1 MAKVNF
7 VVRINVCG
15 EKGECRNIFYSS
27 ARTLKEAQAKFVRI
41 VAGEENYGQSLY
53 PAEKYGVML
62 SISRANGQR
71 IRTMQIN

>member
-1 MAKVNF
+1 MANVKF

-15 EKGECRNIFYSS
+15 EKGECRNIYTSPH
-27 ARTLKEAQAKFVRI
+27 RTLKEAQAKFDRI
-41 VAGEENYGQSLY
+41 VLGEENYGQFLY

-62 SISRANGQR
+62 SISRINGQR